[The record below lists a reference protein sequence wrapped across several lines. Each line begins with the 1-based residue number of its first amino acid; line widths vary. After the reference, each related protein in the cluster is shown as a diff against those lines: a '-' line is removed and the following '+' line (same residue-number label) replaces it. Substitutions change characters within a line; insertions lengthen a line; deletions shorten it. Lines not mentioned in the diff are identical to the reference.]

1 MPHPRPDRDH
11 LILAL
16 SYWPT
21 GATNS
26 GWRSRSSYLGG
37 IFDPGLLAETARLAE
52 RGVFDYFFWG
62 NTEDSSN
69 ANPGGVVR
77 NAFQLNGFAA
87 AAYLAGVTSR
97 IGLVASVNTTYS
109 DPYLTAQL
117 ASNVDHLSRGRFGV
131 NFVAGAPGGSAH
143 RNFGH
148 AERPGHT
155 DAYARAREYLEVF
168 TRLQDS
174 WADDWF
180 VGDRAGGRLFAP
192 EAAEPIDFHGEHFR
206 VAGPL
211 NAPRSPQ
218 GRVPILHAGTS
229 PESFELGARYADV
242 RFSPYASLAWN
253 QEYASTHRDLAAR
266 HGRAPEDYAFVVGAN
281 VYVAETRA
289 RARELFDEVQRN
301 LVERFAPGLVARQL
315 GIDPGLV
322 RADARV
328 RSAIDVEALPA
339 GGPGRALLEDF
350 ARITGDDDFTF
361 DDLFRFAANKK
372 NFPVVVGDPHDVAD
386 WIEEGY
392 VSGAFDGITVFPPFM
407 RSAFGD
413 FVDFVVPELQRRG
426 IARTSYTTETL
437 RGHFG
442 LARPAVLR
450 RHDDG
455 AHGGARA
462 VAPDAARAAAPEL
475 QGVNA

>member
-1 MPHPRPDRDH
+1 MSQHPRADRDH

-26 GWRSRSSYLGG
+26 GWRSAAAYNGG

-62 NTEDSSN
+62 NSEDSST
-69 ANPGGVVR
+69 ANPGGVIR

-87 AAYLAGVTSR
+87 AAYLAGVTSH
-97 IGLVASVNTTYS
+97 IGLIASVNMTYS
-109 DPYLTAQL
+109 DPYLTAQF

-131 NFVAGAPGGSAH
+131 NFVAGAPGGTAH
-143 RNFGH
+143 RNFGYV
-148 AERPGHT
+148 ERPDHG
-155 DAYARAREYLEVF
+155 DAYVRANEYLEVF

-174 WADDWF
+174 WSDDWF
-180 VGDRAGGRLFAP
+180 VGDKQRGRLFAP
-192 EAAEPIDFHGEHFR
+192 EAAEPIDFVGSHFR

-218 GRVPILHAGTS
+218 GRVPVLHAGTS
-229 PESFELGARYADV
+229 EESFELGAKYADV
-242 RFSPYASLAWN
+242 RFSPFASIAWN
-253 QEYASTHRDLAAR
+253 QEYAREQRAR
-266 HGRAPEDYAFVVGAN
+266 AVQHGRDPEDYAFVVGAN
-281 VYVAETRA
+281 IYAADTRA
-289 RARELFDEVQRN
+289 RARELFNEVQQG
-301 LVERFAPGLVARQL
+301 LVERFAPGMVARQL
-315 GIDPGLV
+315 GIAED
-322 RADARV
+322 RV
-328 RSAIDVEALPA
+328 RPHERVDAALDLAELPE
-339 GGPGRALLEDF
+339 GGTGRALLDEF
-350 ARITGDDDFTF
+350 ARITGGYDFTF

-372 NFPVVVGDPHDVAD
+372 NFPVIVGDAKDVAD

-392 VSGAFDGITVFPPFM
+392 VSRAFDGVKVFPPFM

-413 FVDFVVPELQRRG
+413 FVDLVVPELQRRG
-426 IARTSYTTETL
+426 VARTSYTSSTL
-437 RGHFG
+437 REHFG

-450 RHDDG
+450 RT
-455 AHGGARA
+455 AETPA
-462 VAPDAARAAAPEL
+462 DAASEAAPEL